1 MIRLPNEFYIM
12 LAAGQV
18 YNNGWSLWG
27 SNTKPNDAFGKL
39 NGELTATN
47 MGNGYGGNSRS
58 HCSTVEKLY
67 AWEKKLYQ
75 EVKVMLSLSHISIK
89 SLVTLVE

>member
-1 MIRLPNEFYIM
+1 M
-12 LAAGQV
+12 LAGQI
-18 YNNGWSLWG
+18 YSNGWSLSPSLRVWG

-39 NGELTATN
+39 NGEITATN
-47 MGNGYGGNSRS
+47 MGNGCVGNSSS

>member
-1 MIRLPNEFYIM
+1 MSL
-12 LAAGQV
+12 AGQV
-18 YNNGWSLWG
+18 YSNGWSLSPSLRVWG
-27 SNTKPNDAFGKL
+27 SNTKPNTFGKF
-39 NGELTATN
+39 NGEITTTN
-47 MGNGYGGNSRS
+47 MGNGCAGNSSS

-89 SLVTLVE
+89 SPVRLVE